1 MIKLHQF
8 LTAAALAYIA
18 TTAVRAGDNAPAPA
32 KIEPELIEFSSD
44 GFAGAGAE
52 MLRSALAGAQ
62 FIGIGE
68 DHGYAGAPAL
78 VAAFAREGKPH
89 GFDYYAIEVGPHSTA
104 WLREKLRS
112 SGVDGY
118 ARALEGRPLAIP
130 FLNFREEAEVAAA
143 FTADGKLWGI
153 DQEFIGSPMIH
164 LEWLAERAG
173 SNTDIVIALFEK
185 EKEAFAAGNQ
195 TAVLMA
201 TADNER
207 WTQLRDIFAADAEA
221 LVVIDELKRSQSIYR
236 SIFAGRGLENNLD
249 RVELIRE
256 YFLSSYSR
264 AAAGDQSPPK
274 VIFKMGAVH
283 VGHATSPMSTFDI
296 GSLVEGM
303 AAANGMDAL
312 HIAYLPVGGEQ
323 TAIRPSADGA
333 FTVKPTTRGDTLRAS
348 LEAAGVNMTA
358 LDEGDG
364 HFVIPLEPVRRSMG
378 NKGLSEADDM
388 FRFLVLG
395 FDYLV
400 TTKAGKPATPL
411 ATE

>member
-1 MIKLHQF
+1 MKKYQL
-8 LTAAALAYIA
+8 LTAAALAFMA
-18 TTAVRAGDNAPAPA
+18 TTAVRADDSVSPPA
-32 KIEPELIEFSSD
+32 KIEPESIEFSSA
-44 GFAGAGAE
+44 GFAGTGAE
-52 MLRSALAGAQ
+52 MLRAELADAQ

-68 DHGYAGAPAL
+68 DHGYADAPAL
-78 VAAFAREGKPH
+78 VAAFASEGRPH

-104 WLREKLRS
+104 WLLEQLRS
-112 SGVDGY
+112 GGVEGY
-118 ARALEGRPLAIP
+118 AQALQGRPLAIP

-143 FTADGKLWGI
+143 FVADGKLWGV
-153 DQEFIGSPMIH
+153 DQEFIGSPLIH
-164 LEWLAERAG
+164 LEWLAQRAG
-173 SNTDIVIALFEK
+173 SNGDLVHALLEK
-185 EKEAFAAGNQ
+185 EQEAFATGNQ
-195 TAVLMA
+195 PAVFMA
-201 TADNER
+201 TADNDR
-207 WTQLRDIFAADAEA
+207 WTQLREIFEADEEA
-221 LVVIDELKRSQSIYR
+221 LVVIGELERSQAIYR
-236 SIFAGRGLENNLD
+236 SNFAGRGLDNNLD
-249 RVELIRE
+249 RVGLIRE
-256 YFLSSYSR
+256 YFLSSYSK
-264 AAAGDQSPPK
+264 AEAKDKAPPK

-323 TAIRPSADGA
+323 IAIRPSPDGA
-333 FTVKPTTRGDTLRAS
+333 FSVKPTSRGDRLRSS
-348 LEAAGVNMTA
+348 LEAAGVNMAA
-358 LDEGDG
+358 LDDSDG

-400 TTKAGKPATPL
+400 TTTAGKPATPL